1 MTGFKPKLTRKSA
14 VFIIIAA
21 AVVLAVIV
29 LICSGDGGLDTPEER
44 AEYLASLGWEV
55 DLATEEERD
64 VTLPAELDGV
74 LLSYNELQ
82 KQQGFDL
89 APYAGQNCRSYSYAV
104 TNYPNGG
111 TGVIAQ
117 LIIHDG
123 EVIAGDIHSSAL
135 GGFMHGLQ

>member
-1 MTGFKPKLTRKSA
+1 MTKFKPKLTRKSA

-21 AVVLAVIV
+21 AALLAVIV
-29 LICSGDGGLDTPEER
+29 LICSGGGLDTPEER

-55 DLATEEERD
+55 DLSTEEERA
-64 VTLPAELDGV
+64 VTLPSSLDGV
-74 LLSYNELQ
+74 LLTYNELQ

-89 APYAGQNCRSYSYAV
+89 TPYAGEDCRSYSYAV
-104 TNYPNGG
+104 TNYPSGES
-111 TGVIAQ
+111 GVIAQ

-135 GGFMHGLQ
+135 GGFMHGII

>member
-1 MTGFKPKLTRKSA
+1 MTKFKPKLTRKSA

-21 AVVLAVIV
+21 AALLAVIV
-29 LICSGDGGLDTPEER
+29 LICSCGGLDTPEER

-55 DLATEEERD
+55 DLSTEEERA
-64 VTLPAELDGV
+64 VTLPSSLDGV
-74 LLSYNELQ
+74 LLTYNELQ

-89 APYAGQNCRSYSYAV
+89 TPYAGEDCRSYSYAV
-104 TNYPNGG
+104 TNYPSGES
-111 TGVIAQ
+111 GVIAQ

>member
-1 MTGFKPKLTRKSA
+1 MTKFKPKLTRKSA

-21 AVVLAVIV
+21 AALLAVIV
-29 LICSGDGGLDTPEER
+29 LICSGGGLDTPEER

-55 DLATEEERD
+55 DLSTEEERA
-64 VTLPAELDGV
+64 VTLPSSLDGV
-74 LLSYNELQ
+74 LLTYNELQ

-89 APYAGQNCRSYSYAV
+89 TPYAGEDCRSYSYAV
-104 TNYPNGG
+104 TNYPSGES
-111 TGVIAQ
+111 GVIAQ

-123 EVIAGDIHSSAL
+123 EVIGGDIHSSAL

>member
-1 MTGFKPKLTRKSA
+1 MTKFKPKLTRKSA

-21 AVVLAVIV
+21 AALLAVIV
-29 LICSGDGGLDTPEER
+29 LICSGGGLDTPEER
-44 AEYLASLGWEV
+44 AEYLSSLGWEV
-55 DLATEEERD
+55 DLSTEEERA
-64 VTLPAELDGV
+64 VTLPSSLDGV
-74 LLSYNELQ
+74 LLTYNELQ

-89 APYAGQNCRSYSYAV
+89 TPYAGEDCRSYSYAV
-104 TNYPNGG
+104 TNYPSGES
-111 TGVIAQ
+111 GVIAQ

>member
-1 MTGFKPKLTRKSA
+1 MTKFKPKLTRKSA

-21 AVVLAVIV
+21 AALLAVIV
-29 LICSGDGGLDTPEER
+29 LICSGGGLDTPEER

-55 DLATEEERD
+55 DLSTEEERA
-64 VTLPAELDGV
+64 VTLPSSLDGV
-74 LLSYNELQ
+74 LLTYNELQ

-89 APYAGQNCRSYSYAV
+89 TPYAGEDCRSYSYAV
-104 TNYPNGG
+104 TNYPSGES
-111 TGVIAQ
+111 GVIAQ